1 MENRGLLALA
11 FIILF
16 AAFIISNITGDVI
29 SFDSNT
35 GMNFNPVSGGR
46 YATGNTNHDP
56 EGMID
61 TWDLERIK
69 NLISIRHYDLAA
81 DMDQDK
87 DVDWDDYYLL
97 ADFIESGKGNGEIF
111 PRAGLCSLGETKC
124 APNTQSG
131 TGTIFVCRMN
141 EYGVPEMFREN
152 CNSGDRC
159 RNGVCER
166 KVASVESLQRL
177 SHKTFFGDGLWSIYH
192 YWLQCF

>member
-16 AAFIISNITGDVI
+16 AAFLISNITGGAVTT
-29 SFDSNT
+29 FQSNT
-35 GMNFNPVSGGR
+35 GVNLNPTLGR
-46 YATGNTNHDP
+46 YAVGNANHDP

-81 DMDQDK
+81 DMDQDGN
-87 DVDWDDYYLL
+87 VDWDDYYLL

-124 APNTQSG
+124 GRNTQSG
-131 TGTIFVCRMN
+131 TGTYFVCRMN
-141 EYGVPEMFREN
+141 EYGVPEMFVEECRK
-152 CNSGDRC
+152 GQRC
-159 RNGVCER
+159 RKGVCEY
-166 KVASVESLQRL
+166 KEATVESFQRL
-177 SHKTFFGDGLWSIYH
+177 SHESFFGDSL
-192 YWLQCF
+192 